1 MTPLSAARFNGQ
13 PDNVATGTLA
23 SLFGVASGS
32 SPRKTARHGQ
42 RDVEIASGLDEPA
55 AMQPGSSTSKG
66 TEAYAPDLRN
76 RRGSNARTAGM
87 GRSTPSGVPRE
98 QRAPS
103 RRFRPVQVRDRRFI
117 QTFLLAAAK
126 TAPTGQMVIDFVR
139 ERSDG
144 VFDLSAGVVYREL
157 HALQKER
164 LISVRRDDRERRY
177 TLTNLGE
184 RVLAMRRRE
193 WEVFSH
199 GLARLLEEADDG
211 DRRRRE

>member
-1 MTPLSAARFNGQ
+1 
-13 PDNVATGTLA
+13 
-23 SLFGVASGS
+23 
-32 SPRKTARHGQ
+32 
-42 RDVEIASGLDEPA
+42 
-55 AMQPGSSTSKG
+55 
-66 TEAYAPDLRN
+66 
-76 RRGSNARTAGM
+76 
-87 GRSTPSGVPRE
+87 
-98 QRAPS
+98 
-103 RRFRPVQVRDRRFI
+103 
-117 QTFLLAAAK
+117 
-126 TAPTGQMVIDFVR
+126 MVIDFVR